1 MKILS
6 ETELASSAT
15 SYRIE
20 IEEED
25 LRTEE
30 FSEESFQRYLSEL
43 RKEARTGQNRR
54 EESQTSSSVRP

>member
-6 ETELASSAT
+6 ETELSGSAT

-20 IEEED
+20 IDEED

-30 FSEESFQRYLSEL
+30 TSEESFQRYLNEL
-43 RKEARTGQNRR
+43 RKEARASQNRR
-54 EESQTSSSVRP
+54 EESQTPHSARQ

>member
-6 ETELASSAT
+6 ETELSRSAT

-30 FSEESFQRYLSEL
+30 SSEESFQRYLSEL
-43 RKEARTGQNRR
+43 RKEARTSQNQR
-54 EESQTSSSVRP
+54 EESQSPSSVRP

>member
-6 ETELASSAT
+6 ETELSSSAT

-20 IEEED
+20 IDEED

-30 FSEESFQRYLSEL
+30 SSEESFQRYLSEL
-43 RKEARTGQNRR
+43 RKEARTSQNRR
-54 EESQTSSSVRP
+54 EESQTPSSARP